1 MSNVVSLR
9 SVRQREHRR
18 IHVWRHETF
27 FEVIHESASGDSF
40 APIEH
45 YSLDR
50 REEAVG
56 CALAWVRD
64 NPGVI
69 LGDVAPA
76 VL

>member
-1 MSNVVSLR
+1 MSNVVLLR
-9 SVRQREHRR
+9 QLPQREPRR
-18 IHVWRHETF
+18 VHVWRHETF

>member
-1 MSNVVSLR
+1 MSNVIPLR
-9 SVRQREHRR
+9 PVRHREPGKV
-18 IHVWRHETF
+18 HVWRHDTF

-40 APIEH
+40 GPIEH

-56 CALAWVRD
+56 SALAWVRD
-64 NPGVI
+64 NPSVI